1 MNRADRFDP
10 FNSRLCRNV
19 RNALSEG
26 FRKALAQR
34 RILPVQ
40 RVAETLS
47 EDRLPAYVIAY
58 LNHRMA
64 LYRQTLADLCARQL
78 NQPLAVALAIW
89 DRGLFFEMHEYLEP
103 YWMAA
108 TGDEKKFLQALI
120 RAAGVYVH
128 LGRGNLSAARRLAGK
143 AVAVLDSCPDRLA
156 PFTSPQILSS
166 ALRSLDP
173 SPPRLTGPPR
183 PVQPIDR

>member
-1 MNRADRFDP
+1 MNRTDRFDP

-26 FRKALAQR
+26 FRKALAQG

-40 RVAETLS
+40 RIAETLA
-47 EDRLPAYVIAY
+47 EDRLPGCVTTY
-58 LNHRMA
+58 LDNRMN
-64 LYRQTLADLCARQL
+64 LYRQTLADVRARRL
-78 NQPLAVALAIW
+78 DQPLAVALTIW

-108 TGDEKKFLQALI
+108 TGDEKNFLQALI
-120 RAAGVYVH
+120 RAAGAYVH
-128 LGRGNLSAARRLAGK
+128 LEQGKFPAAKRLAGK
-143 AVAVLDSCPDRLA
+143 AVTVLDSHPDRLA
-156 PFTSPQILSS
+156 PFTSPEILSS

-173 SPPRLTGPPR
+173 APPKLSGAGRTGP
-183 PVQPIDR
+183 VD